1 MKCQFPATVNK
12 VTTLVDGSL
21 RISFETR
28 EMPAADMAAL
38 FSLNKREGFV
48 LFAEH
53 ELAESDL
60 ESLPPVPTQKPDGDG
75 KTPSQRLRACLYR
88 LWEVLSNELQKQGM
102 ESPDFDSYYEHRI
115 NGFIAHVKS
124 ELDVFNGV

>member
-1 MKCQFPATVNK
+1 MKCQFPAMVNK
-12 VTTLVDGSL
+12 VSTLVDGSL

-38 FSLNKREGFV
+38 FALNKKEGWV

-60 ESLPPVPTQKPDGDG
+60 KSLPPVPTQKPDGG
-75 KTPSQRLRACLYR
+75 EKSPSQRLRACLYR
-88 LWEVLSNELQKQGM
+88 LWEGYKKQDFETFYQDRM
-102 ESPDFDSYYEHRI
+102 ETYISE
-115 NGFIAHVKS
+115 VKS
-124 ELDVFNGV
+124 ELDCLNGTWGFEN

>member
-1 MKCQFPATVNK
+1 MKCQFPAMVNK
-12 VTTLVDGSL
+12 VSTLVDGSL

-38 FSLNKREGFV
+38 FALNKKEGWV

-60 ESLPPVPTQKPDGDG
+60 ESLPPCPTQKPDGGG
-75 KTPSQRLRACLYR
+75 KSPSQRLRACLYR
-88 LWEVLSNELQKQGM
+88 LWEGFKKKGM
-102 ESPDFDSYYEHRI
+102 TSLDSETFYERRI
-115 NGFIAHVKS
+115 EGLIEGIKF
-124 ELDVFNGV
+124 ELDCLNRV